1 MSSGVTGLKSF
12 GKVKDE
18 LNNVGKGFCLA
29 KWNQVSILLQTGQT
43 HSCHHPTPHH
53 IPLDEIKNNPSA
65 LHNTKFK
72 KAQRKTMLKGGR
84 PAECDYC
91 WNVEDSNTESF
102 SDRVLKSG
110 ESWAHPHLKD
120 IKKMTGDEDV
130 FPPYVEIS
138 FSNQCNMACAYC
150 DVKSSSKWQHEIK
163 TQGHYPTSG
172 MYNNTEWLERDRSL
186 PIPYSK
192 PNPYRD
198 AFWKW
203 WPDLFPNL
211 HTFRITGGEP
221 LLHNDTFKVLD
232 YIIENPTF
240 NPNIELCINSNLSVP
255 NERWEE
261 FVDKVKYITDNDLVC
276 NFVLFTSIEAEGKQ
290 AEYIRDGLDSK
301 LLWSRVNEFLTKC
314 EKPEVTIM
322 AAFNA
327 LSISSYHKVIQ
338 KIHKIKKIYGSS
350 KRYRDYSIILDTSY
364 IRHPEFLD
372 FRILTPDWLERI
384 NELSRLMEDLGMHK
398 YEHVDGYD
406 EVGFFDFEREKVR
419 RMTDMFTDNKEWL
432 DKQRKDFVLFIDE
445 YDKRRGKNFLET
457 FPEME
462 DFYHSCKKLI

>member
-1 MSSGVTGLKSF
+1 MKRGVNGLKGF
-12 GKVKDE
+12 EKVRED
-18 LNNVGKGFCLA
+18 LNKVSKGFCLA

-43 HSCHHPTPHH
+43 HSCHHPVPHY
-53 IPLDEIKNNPSA
+53 IPLEEIKENPSA

-72 KAQRKTMLKGGR
+72 KLQRKTMLEGGR
-84 PAECDYC
+84 PKECDYC
-91 WNVEDSNTESF
+91 WNVEDSNKESF
-102 SDRVLKSG
+102 SDRILKSG
-110 ESWAHPHLKD
+110 ESWALPHFDKIKELK
-120 IKKMTGDEDV
+120 GNEDV

-150 DVKSSSKWQHEIK
+150 DVKSSSKWQQEIGK
-163 TQGHYPTSG
+163 LGSYPTSG
-172 MYNNTEWLERDRSL
+172 NYNNTEWMQNL
-186 PIPYSK
+186 PIPHK
-192 PNPYRD
+192 EPNPYVD

-232 YIIENPTF
+232 YIIENPKI
-240 NPNIELCINSNLSVP
+240 NPKIELCVNSNLSVP
-255 NERWEE
+255 DGLWKE
-261 FVDKVKYITDNDLVC
+261 FLDKVKYITDIDLIY
-276 NFVLFTSIEAEGKQ
+276 NFILFTSIEAEGEQ

-301 LLWSRVNEFLTKC
+301 LLWSRVDEFLAKC

-327 LSISSYHKVIQ
+327 LSVSSYHRVIDKVYRM
-338 KIHKIKKIYGSS
+338 KRIYDST

-372 FRILTPDWLERI
+372 FRILTSDWLEKI
-384 NELSRLMEDLGMHK
+384 KELSDFMENLGMHK
-398 YEHVDGYD
+398 YKEVDGEY
-406 EVGFFDFEREKVR
+406 EVGWFDFEHEKIR
-419 RMTDMFTDNKEWL
+419 RMTDMTINSDEWL
-432 DKQRKDFVLFIDE
+432 NKQRKDFVLFIDE
-445 YDKRRGKNFLET
+445 YDKRREKNFLKT

-462 DFYHSCKKLI
+462 DFYNSCKKII